1 MPTLFDLVEKTAL
14 KQIGSLRS
22 QPIPGPPALSEAH
35 HIAKIDLVNNRLVP
49 TAMEARAALAEYESA
64 TEDFTQL
71 NFPLSRGSCS
81 GP

>member
-1 MPTLFDLVEKTAL
+1 LPTLFDLVEKAAP
-14 KQIGSLRS
+14 KQMGSLRS
-22 QPIPGPPALSEAH
+22 QPVLGQPGLSEAH
-35 HIAKIDLVNNRLVP
+35 HVAKIDLVNNRLVP
-49 TAMEARAALAEYESA
+49 TAMEARAALAEYEPA